1 MALRSPAM
9 TVARRTAGAGSPR
22 TPSAASAAHRRRPAA
37 LFLAAPATGTG
48 FVVAGRASA
57 LLVPTA
63 AGVAVGFAVCRRIFV
78 AIRGLAHGGAV
89 AVLARRAIG
98 RGAARAVH
106 LPRCS
111 VSVRLMLA
119 VYGGSIFRSG
129 RGPIAAIRI
138 GPLHCRGRGPG
149 PWVVRLTGTYA
160 AVTVRSRAATR
171 VSPGGRVVAI

>member
-48 FVVAGRASA
+48 FVVAGRTSA

-78 AIRGLAHGGAV
+78 AVGGLAHGRAV
-89 AVLARRAIG
+89 TVLARRGISRTAVPAVRLR
-98 RGAARAVH
+98 RG
-106 LPRCS
+106 S
-111 VSVRLMLA
+111 VSVGLVLA
-119 VYGGSIFRSG
+119 VYGRAIFRSG

-138 GPLHCRGRGPG
+138 GPLHCRGRCTG
-149 PWVVRLTGTYA
+149 PWVVGLSGTDA
-160 AVTVRSRAATR
+160 AVTV
-171 VSPGGRVVAI
+171 